1 MQAAIMIPTY
11 NEKENL
17 ADLVHAIY
25 QQPFRPGDQV
35 HLCVVDDDSPDGTG
49 KLADELAE
57 QYPGRIHVIHR
68 SERGRGTAGLA
79 GFRCCLE
86 LGVDVI
92 LEMDADFSHDPV
104 YLPLFLDLSNHFDVV
119 IGSRG
124 VEGGAIV
131 SRGGIRDFLTFCAN
145 TLYRLILGLKIRDIS
160 GGYKCYRRKV
170 MEALPL
176 ERFLSEGYS
185 VGMETLYRCKKSG
198 FSFVEFPIRFEDRKR
213 GGSKFRFSEALR
225 ALWVTVRLRLRRIQ
239 TEIRNADM
247 G

>member
-25 QQPFRPGDQV
+25 QQPFRPGDEV
-35 HLCVVDDDSPDGTG
+35 HLCIVDDDSPDGTG

-57 QYPGRIHVIHR
+57 QYLGRIHVVHR

-79 GFRCCLE
+79 GFRRCLE
-86 LGVDVI
+86 LGADVI
-92 LEMDADFSHDPV
+92 LEMDADFSHDPK
-104 YLPLFLDLSNHFDVV
+104 YLPLFLNLSEHFDVV

-131 SRGGIRDFLTFCAN
+131 SRGGIRDVVTFCAN

-176 ERFLSEGYS
+176 EGFFSSGYS
-185 VGMETLYRCKKSG
+185 VGMETLYRCKRSG
-198 FSFVEFPIRFEDRKR
+198 FSFVEIPIRFEDRKK
-213 GGSKFRFSEALR
+213 GGSKFRLSEGLLALFV
-225 ALWVTVRLRLRRIQ
+225 AVRLRLKRIHGE
-239 TEIRNADM
+239 TRSSYT